1 MIKSYT
7 EVKLEDKVFDS
18 LICPLIRYEDVWL
31 QSIVAY
37 EWVPAGA
44 LVYLDWCM
52 TSLLVYL
59 EAK

>member
-1 MIKSYT
+1 
-7 EVKLEDKVFDS
+7 
-18 LICPLIRYEDVWL
+18 
-31 QSIVAY
+31 VAY

-59 EAK
+59 EAKWSEQDCSFSVYRMAL